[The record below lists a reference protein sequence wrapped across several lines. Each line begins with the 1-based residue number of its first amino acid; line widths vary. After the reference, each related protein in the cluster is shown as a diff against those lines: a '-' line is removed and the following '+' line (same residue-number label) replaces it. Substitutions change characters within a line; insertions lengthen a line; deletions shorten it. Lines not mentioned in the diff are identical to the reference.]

1 MSVKKHGL
9 FPTDVYEFRLGS
21 EDMWMADQALEYIKT
36 LELAMYNF
44 PAGVRTSRGD
54 IHKEEQMAPLTGFF
68 HDCLDYIRC
77 DLALQAE
84 ELRISLS
91 WANWAPPNSGACH
104 PLHRH
109 NYSYLSGVFYFTE
122 GSETVFQDPVD
133 IRNLDTLE
141 IIRDYF
147 DGPYEKFQA
156 EPGKLL
162 VFPGW
167 LRHYSNPHSGDES
180 RYTMSFNSLPHGAV
194 NAGPQGVP
202 MARINVL

>member
-1 MSVKKHGL
+1 MIKTHEL
-9 FPTDVYEFRLGS
+9 FPTRVYEFRLEGDDMALS
-21 EDMWMADQALEYIKT
+21 EQALEYIKT
-36 LELAMYNF
+36 LNMQMYNF
-44 PAGVRTSRGD
+44 PAGVRTSKGD
-54 IHKEEQMAPLTGFF
+54 LHKDEPMQGLTGFF
-68 HDCLDYIRC
+68 TDCLDYIRC

-91 WANWAPPNSGACH
+91 WANWAPPGSGAGH

-109 NYSYLSGVFYFTE
+109 NYSYLSGVYYFTE
-122 GSETVFQDPVD
+122 GSDTIFHDPVD

-141 IIRDYF
+141 ITRDFF
-147 DGPYEKFQA
+147 DGPEEHMKA

-167 LRHYSNPHSGDES
+167 LRHYSNPHSGKED
-180 RYTMSFNSLPHGAV
+180 RYTMSFNSLPHGPV

-202 MARINVL
+202 MANLNVL

>member
-1 MSVKKHGL
+1 
-9 FPTDVYEFRLGS
+9 
-21 EDMWMADQALEYIKT
+21 MAISDQALEYIKT
-36 LELAMYNF
+36 LNMQMYNF
-44 PAGVRTSRGD
+44 PAGVRTSKGD
-54 IHKEEQMAPLTGFF
+54 LHKDEPMQGMTEFI

-91 WANWAPPNSGACH
+91 WANWAPPGSGAGH

-109 NYSYLSGVFYFTE
+109 NYSYLSGVYYFTE
-122 GSETVFQDPVD
+122 GSDTVFHDPVD

-141 IIRDYF
+141 ITRDFF
-147 DGPYEKFQA
+147 DGPEEHIKA

-162 VFPGW
+162 IFPGW
-167 LRHYSNPHSGDES
+167 LRHYSNPHAGKKD
-180 RYTMSFNSLPHGAV
+180 RYTMSFNSLPHGPV

-202 MARINVL
+202 MANLNIL

>member
-1 MSVKKHGL
+1 ML
-9 FPTDVYEFRLGS
+9 
-21 EDMWMADQALEYIKT
+21 
-36 LELAMYNF
+36 
-44 PAGVRTSRGD
+44 
-54 IHKEEQMAPLTGFF
+54 PLIGFF

-77 DLALQAE
+77 DLCLQAQ
-84 ELRISLS
+84 ELRIALS
-91 WANWAPPNSGACH
+91 WANWAPPNSGAGH

-141 IIRDYF
+141 IIRDHF
-147 DGPYEKFQA
+147 DGPTETFKA

-162 VFPGW
+162 IFPGW
-167 LRHYSNPHSGDES
+167 LRHYSNPHVSEKS
-180 RYTMSFNSLPHGAV
+180 RYTMSFNSLPHGPV

-202 MARINVL
+202 MANINVL

>member
-1 MSVKKHGL
+1 MIKTHEL
-9 FPTDVYEFRLGS
+9 FPTRVYEFRLEGD
-21 EDMWMADQALEYIKT
+21 DMAMSDQALEYIKT
-36 LELAMYNF
+36 LNMQMYNF
-44 PAGVRTSRGD
+44 PAGVRTSKGD
-54 IHKEEQMAPLTGFF
+54 LHKDEPMQDMMGFF

-91 WANWAPPNSGACH
+91 WANWAPPGSGAGH

-109 NYSYLSGVFYFTE
+109 NYSYLSGVYYFTE
-122 GSETVFQDPVD
+122 GSDTVFHDPVD

-141 IIRDYF
+141 ITRDFF
-147 DGPYEKFQA
+147 DGPEEHIKA

-162 VFPGW
+162 IFPGW
-167 LRHYSNPHSGDES
+167 LRHYSNPHAGKSD
-180 RYTMSFNSLPHGAV
+180 RYTMSFNSLPHGPV

-202 MARINVL
+202 MANLNIL

>member
-1 MSVKKHGL
+1 MSITKHDL
-9 FPTDVYEFRLGS
+9 FPTTVYQFNLGDD
-21 EDMWMADQALEYIKT
+21 DMWMADHALEYIKT
-36 LELAMYNF
+36 LEMAMYNF

-54 IHKEEQMAPLTGFF
+54 IHKEEPMLPLIGFF

-77 DLALQAE
+77 DLCLQAQ
-84 ELRISLS
+84 ELRIALS
-91 WANWAPPNSGACH
+91 WANWAPPNSGAGH

-141 IIRDYF
+141 IIRDHF
-147 DGPYEKFQA
+147 DGPTETFKA

-162 VFPGW
+162 IFPGW
-167 LRHYSNPHSGDES
+167 LRHYSNPHVSEES
-180 RYTMSFNSLPHGAV
+180 RYTMSFNSLPHGPV

-202 MARINVL
+202 MANINVL